1 MDEFEPIFSEIREL
15 EKLKSVGNRHDIIK
29 KLESLKQVIE
39 ITGKILKNGKK
50 EIQNQCLKFQR
61 RVFLF

>member
-29 KLESLKQVIE
+29 KLESLKRVIE
-39 ITGKILKNGKK
+39 MTGKILKNRKK
-50 EIQNQCLKFQR
+50 KYKLIFKIPKYF
-61 RVFLF
+61 FS

>member
-29 KLESLKQVIE
+29 KLESLKRVIE
-39 ITGKILKNGKK
+39 MTSNILKN
-50 EIQNQCLKFQR
+50 R
-61 RVFLF
+61 RKNTN